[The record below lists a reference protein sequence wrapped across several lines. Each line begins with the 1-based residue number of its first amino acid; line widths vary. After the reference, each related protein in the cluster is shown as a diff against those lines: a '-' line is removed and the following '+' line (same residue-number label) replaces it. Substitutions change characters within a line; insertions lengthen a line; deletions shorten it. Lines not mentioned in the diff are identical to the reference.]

1 MCVCVC
7 VFGRSRKPSFVTCG
21 LSTLTRASIKSSQL
35 WHVVEMDGR
44 AEWCSLL
51 ENEDIH
57 QVLRNCSDGQYF
69 TNLECDGTVTVL
81 PGSGNGNT
89 CSLYPGHVGAQTQGY
104 NGGFIS

>member
-44 AEWCSLL
+44 TEWCLLL

-69 TNLECDGTVTVL
+69 TTNLEWWVQSRAAC
-81 PGSGNGNT
+81 
-89 CSLYPGHVGAQTQGY
+89 TQVMWELKRKATMEVS
-104 NGGFIS
+104 FHRWQE